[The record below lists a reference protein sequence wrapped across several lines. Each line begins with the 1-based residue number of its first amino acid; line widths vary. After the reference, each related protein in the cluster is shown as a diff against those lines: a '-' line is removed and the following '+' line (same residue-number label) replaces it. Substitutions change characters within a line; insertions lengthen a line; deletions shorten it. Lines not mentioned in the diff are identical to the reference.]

1 MSPRLTSRPSSRL
14 SPRSLPVWQLAA
26 PALFVMAWGGN
37 HFTPL
42 LHMYET
48 LGHYSTVTADLF
60 LGFYVVGLVPG
71 LLLAGALSDRYG
83 RKPLVIIVV
92 LGGILASILLG
103 LGFTSEVVICLG
115 RFLAG
120 LSVGVAMS
128 VGTAWLKELSSAP
141 FDLVARPTAGA
152 RRPALTL
159 TVGFGLGAGISGVLA
174 QWGPLPTLL
183 PYLVHILL
191 SLLVLPF
198 LFRAPETVPRSRVS
212 GSLWLDLQV
221 PLAGHRR
228 FLRVV
233 LPTAPWV
240 FGAAGI
246 AYAMMP
252 KLVESR
258 LGELNLAFATLLTV
272 VTLGT
277 GALVQPQVSRLNSI
291 THGRA
296 LVVGMALM
304 VTGVL
309 SAVATAVTVSPVLAL
324 VTGILLG
331 AAYGITVVAGLV
343 EIQRISTPTDL
354 AGITG
359 VYYSLTYVGFL
370 LPVAFAALSDVA
382 GYPMMLS
389 LLAVACAGCLALTA
403 VGLRR
408 A

>member
-1 MSPRLTSRPSSRL
+1 
-14 SPRSLPVWQLAA
+14 
-26 PALFVMAWGGN
+26 MAWGGN

-71 LLLAGALSDRYG
+71 LLLAGALSDRHG
-83 RKPLVIIVV
+83 RKPLAV
-92 LGGILASILLG
+92 LGVIAGITASVLLG
-103 LGFTSEVVICLG
+103 LGFSSEVVICLG

-128 VGTAWLKELSSAP
+128 VGTAWLKELSSKP

-159 TVGFGLGAGISGVLA
+159 TLGFGLGAGVSGALA
-174 QWGPLPTLL
+174 QWGPNPTLL
-183 PYLVHILL
+183 PYLVHIVL
-191 SLLVLPF
+191 SLLVLPT
-198 LFRAPETVPRSRVS
+198 LLRTPETVPPSRLH

-221 PLAGHRR
+221 PLAAHRR

-277 GALVQPQVSRLNSI
+277 GALVQPQVSRLNSL
-291 THGRA
+291 TNGRA
-296 LVVGMALM
+296 ILVGMALM
-304 VTGVL
+304 VVGVL
-309 SAVATAVTVSPVLAL
+309 SALATALTLSPIVAL
-324 VTGILLG
+324 GTGILLG

-370 LPVAFAALSDVA
+370 LPVVCASLSALVS
-382 GYPMMLS
+382 YPLMLS
-389 LLAVACAGCLALTA
+389 VLAAACATCLALTA

-408 A
+408 SS

>member
-1 MSPRLTSRPSSRL
+1 MSSRT
-14 SPRSLPVWQLAA
+14 PRVIPRAIPPWQLAA

-48 LGHYSTVTADLF
+48 LGHYSTVIADLF

-83 RKPLVIIVV
+83 RKPLVIIGV
-92 LGGILASILLG
+92 LGGIVASILLG
-103 LGFTSEVVICLG
+103 LGFSSEVVICLG

-159 TVGFGLGAGISGVLA
+159 TIGFGLGAGVSGVLA

-183 PYLVHILL
+183 PYAVHIIL
-191 SLLVLPF
+191 SLLVLPT
-198 LFRAPETVPRSRVS
+198 LLRTPETVRRSRAH
-212 GSLWLDLQV
+212 GSLWRDLQV

-277 GALVQPQVSRLNSI
+277 GALVQPQVSRLNSV
-291 THGRA
+291 TRGRA
-296 LVVGMALM
+296 LLVGMSLM
-304 VTGVL
+304 VAGVL
-309 SAVATAVTVSPVLAL
+309 SAVATAVTLSPVLAIL
-324 VTGILLG
+324 TGVVLG

-343 EIQRISTPTDL
+343 EIQRIATATDL

-359 VYYSLTYVGFL
+359 VYYCLTYLGFL
-370 LPVAFAALSDVA
+370 LPVVFATLSDFA
-382 GYPMMLS
+382 GYPLMLS
-389 LLAVACAGCLALTA
+389 LLAAACAGCLALTA

>member
-1 MSPRLTSRPSSRL
+1 MTSRPTRRT
-14 SPRSLPVWQLAA
+14 PRRTPRATPPWQLAA

-60 LGFYVVGLVPG
+60 LGFYVVGLIPG

-83 RKPLVIIVV
+83 RKPLVVAGV
-92 LGGILASILLG
+92 LVGITASVLLG

-120 LSVGVAMS
+120 LSVGVAMA
-128 VGTAWLKELSSAP
+128 VGTAWIKELSSAP
-141 FDLVARPTAGA
+141 YDLIARPTAGA

-159 TVGFGLGAGISGVLA
+159 TLGFGLGAGVSGVLA
-174 QWGPLPTLL
+174 QWGPMPTLL
-183 PYLVHILL
+183 PYAVHIVL
-191 SLLVLPF
+191 SLVILPQ
-198 LFRAPETVPRSRVS
+198 LLRAPETVPQSRAH
-212 GSLWLDLQV
+212 GSLWVDLQV

-252 KLVESR
+252 KLVESQ

-291 THGRA
+291 TRGRA
-296 LVVGMALM
+296 LVVGMGLM
-304 VTGVL
+304 LVGVL
-309 SAVATAVTVSPVLAL
+309 SAVATAVTLSPVLAL

-343 EIQRISTPTDL
+343 EIQRISTATDL

-370 LPVAFAALSDVA
+370 LPVAFASLTAFAS
-382 GYPMMLS
+382 YPLMLS
-389 LLAVACAGCLALTA
+389 LLAAACAGCLTLTA

>member
-1 MSPRLTSRPSSRL
+1 MSTRT
-14 SPRSLPVWQLAA
+14 PRSIRPAPWQLAA
-26 PALFVMAWGGN
+26 GALFVMAWGGN

-48 LGHYSTVTADLF
+48 LGHYSPITTDLF

-83 RKPLVIIVV
+83 RKPLVVIGVFC
-92 LGGILASILLG
+92 GILASVLLG
-103 LGFTSEVVICLG
+103 LGFTSQLILCLG

-128 VGTAWLKELSSAP
+128 VGTAWLKELSGAP

-159 TVGFGLGAGISGVLA
+159 TLGFGLGAGVSGMLA

-183 PYLVHILL
+183 PYAVHITL
-191 SLLVLPF
+191 SLLVLPA
-198 LFRAPETVPRSRVS
+198 LLRARETVPRSRVH
-212 GSLWLDLQV
+212 GSLWLDLRV

-252 KLVESR
+252 KVVEAQ
-258 LGELNLAFATLLTV
+258 LGDLNLAFATLLTV
-272 VTLGT
+272 ITLGT
-277 GALVQPQVSRLNSI
+277 GALVQPQVSRLNSV
-291 THGRA
+291 TRGRA
-296 LVVGMALM
+296 LLVGMSLM
-304 VTGVL
+304 LAGVL
-309 SAVATAVTVSPVLAL
+309 SAVATALTGAPLLAL
-324 VTGILLG
+324 ITGIVLG

-343 EIQRISTPTDL
+343 EIQRISTATDL

-370 LPVAFAALSDVA
+370 LPVLFAALNDVA
-382 GYPMMLS
+382 GYPLLLS
-389 LLAVACAGCLALTA
+389 LLAVVCAGCLALTA

>member
-1 MSPRLTSRPSSRL
+1 MTNRHTARATPP
-14 SPRSLPVWQLAA
+14 WHLAA

-71 LLLAGALSDRYG
+71 LLLAGALSDRHG
-83 RKPLVIIVV
+83 RKPLVIAGVIAGIV
-92 LGGILASILLG
+92 ASILLG
-103 LGFTSEVVICLG
+103 LGFSSEVVICLG

-128 VGTAWLKELSSAP
+128 VGTAWIKELSSAP

-159 TVGFGLGAGISGVLA
+159 TVGFGLGAGVSGVLA
-174 QWGPLPTLL
+174 QWGPMPTLL
-183 PYLVHILL
+183 PYAVHIVL
-191 SLLVLPF
+191 SLLILPR
-198 LFRAPETVPRSRVS
+198 LLRTPETVPRSRMH

-252 KLVESR
+252 KLVESQ

-272 VTLGT
+272 LTLGT

-296 LVVGMALM
+296 ILVGMGLM
-304 VTGVL
+304 LTGIL
-309 SAVATAVTVSPVLAL
+309 SAVGTAVTLSPVLAL
-324 VTGILLG
+324 ITAILLG

-343 EIQRISTPTDL
+343 EIQRISTPSDL

-370 LPVAFAALSDVA
+370 LPVAFASLTKFAS
-382 GYPMMLS
+382 YPTMLA
-389 LLAVACAGCLALTA
+389 LLAAACAGCLVLTA

>member
-1 MSPRLTSRPSSRL
+1 MSPRTPRTAPL
-14 SPRSLPVWQLAA
+14 SLAPWQLAA

-83 RKPLVIIVV
+83 RKPLVIIGV
-92 LGGILASILLG
+92 LGGIVASILLG
-103 LGFTSEVVICLG
+103 LGFSSEVVICLG

-191 SLLVLPF
+191 SLVVLP
-198 LFRAPETVPRSRVS
+198 LLLRAPETVPRSRVH

-252 KLVESR
+252 KLVEAQ

-277 GALVQPQVSRLNSI
+277 GALVQPHVSRLNSI
-291 THGRA
+291 TRGRA
-296 LVVGMALM
+296 LVVGIALM
-304 VTGVL
+304 VTGIL
-309 SAVATAVTVSPVLAL
+309 SAVVTAVSLSPVMAL
-324 VTGILLG
+324 ITGILLG

-370 LPVAFAALSDVA
+370 LPVAFATLSDFA
-382 GYPMMLS
+382 GYPLMLS
-389 LLAVACAGCLALTA
+389 LLAVACTGCLALTA

>member
-1 MSPRLTSRPSSRL
+1 MESTVIHSMSRL
-14 SPRSLPVWQLAA
+14 APRSTAPWLLAA

-60 LGFYVVGLVPG
+60 LGLYVVGLVPG

-83 RKPLVIIVV
+83 RKPLVIVGV
-92 LGGILASILLG
+92 AAGILASVLLG
-103 LGFTSEVVICLG
+103 LGFSSEAIICLG

-141 FDLVARPTAGA
+141 FDTVARPTAGA

-159 TVGFGLGAGISGVLA
+159 TLGFGLGAGVSGALA
-174 QWGPLPTLL
+174 QWGPAPTLL
-183 PYLVHILL
+183 PYAVHILL
-191 SLLVLPF
+191 SLLILPW
-198 LFRAPETVPRSRVS
+198 LLRAPETVPRSRAH

-252 KLVESR
+252 KLVESQ

-296 LVVGMALM
+296 LLVGMSLM
-304 VTGVL
+304 LAGVL
-309 SAVATAVTVSPVLAL
+309 SAVITAITVSAVMALA
-324 VTGILLG
+324 TGVILG

-359 VYYSLTYVGFL
+359 VYYSYTYVGFL
-370 LPVAFAALSDVA
+370 LPVAFASLSDFA
-382 GYPMMLS
+382 GYPVMLS

-403 VGLRR
+403 IGLRR

>member
-1 MSPRLTSRPSSRL
+1 MTNRNTPRAT
-14 SPRSLPVWQLAA
+14 PRATPPWHLAA

-71 LLLAGALSDRYG
+71 LLLAGALSDRHG
-83 RKPLVIIVV
+83 RKPLVVAGVLAGIV
-92 LGGILASILLG
+92 ASILLG
-103 LGFTSEVVICLG
+103 LGFSSEVVICLG

-128 VGTAWLKELSSAP
+128 VGTAWIKELSSAP

-159 TVGFGLGAGISGVLA
+159 TVGFGLGAGVSGVLA

-183 PYLVHILL
+183 PYAVHIVL
-191 SLLVLPF
+191 SLLILPR
-198 LFRAPETVPRSRVS
+198 LLRTPETVPRSRVHS
-212 GSLWLDLQV
+212 SLWLDLQV

-252 KLVESR
+252 KLVESQ

-291 THGRA
+291 TNGRA
-296 LVVGMALM
+296 LLVGMGLM
-304 VTGVL
+304 LTGIL
-309 SAVATAVTVSPVLAL
+309 SAVGTAVTLSPVLAL
-324 VTGILLG
+324 ITGILLG

-343 EIQRISTPTDL
+343 EIQRISTATDL

-359 VYYSLTYVGFL
+359 VYYSLTYLGFL
-370 LPVAFAALSDVA
+370 LPVLCASLTEFAS
-382 GYPMMLS
+382 YPTMLS
-389 LLAVACAGCLALTA
+389 LLAVVCAGCLALTA

-408 A
+408 S

>member
-1 MSPRLTSRPSSRL
+1 MTHRRTSRPTPA
-14 SPRSLPVWQLAA
+14 SPTPAWRLAA

-48 LGHYSTVTADLF
+48 LGYSTVTADLF

-83 RKPLVIIVV
+83 RKPLLVAGVIA
-92 LGGILASILLG
+92 GIAASILLG
-103 LGFTSEVVICLG
+103 LGVSSAVILCLG

-120 LSVGVAMS
+120 VSVGVAMS

-141 FDLVARPTAGA
+141 FDLVARPSAGA

-159 TVGFGLGAGISGVLA
+159 TAGFGLGAGVSGALA
-174 QWGPLPTLL
+174 QWGPIPSLL
-183 PYLVHILL
+183 PYLVHIVL
-191 SLLVLPF
+191 SLLVLRP
-198 LFRAPETVPRSRVS
+198 LLRAPETVQRSRVH
-212 GSLWLDLQV
+212 GSLLLDLQV

-240 FGAAGI
+240 FGAAAI
-246 AYAMMP
+246 AYAIMP

-277 GALVQPQVSRLNSI
+277 GALVQPQVARLNSR
-291 THGRA
+291 TRGKA
-296 LVVGMALM
+296 LLVGMGLM
-304 VTGVL
+304 VVGVL
-309 SAVATAVTVSPVLAL
+309 SAVATSITLSPVLAL
-324 VTGILLG
+324 LTGIILG
-331 AAYGITVVAGLV
+331 AAYGTTLVAGLI

-370 LPVAFAALSDVA
+370 LPVAFAGLSRFA
-382 GYPMMLS
+382 GYPLMLS
-389 LLAVACAGCLALTA
+389 LLAAACAACLALTA

-408 A
+408 T

>member
-1 MSPRLTSRPSSRL
+1 VSARTAPRRSSARL
-14 SPRSLPVWQLAA
+14 PPWQLAA

-48 LGHYSTVTADLF
+48 LGNYSTVTADLF

-71 LLLAGALSDRYG
+71 LLLAGALSDRHG
-83 RKPLVIIVV
+83 RKPLVILGVIV
-92 LGGILASILLG
+92 GILASTLLG
-103 LGFTSEVVICLG
+103 LGFSSEVVICLG

-128 VGTAWLKELSSAP
+128 VGTAWLKELSSTP

-159 TVGFGLGAGISGVLA
+159 TVGFGLGAGVSGVLA

-183 PYLVHILL
+183 PYAVHILL
-191 SLLVLPF
+191 SLLVLPA
-198 LFRAPETVPRSRVS
+198 LLRAPETVPRSRVH

-252 KLVESR
+252 KLVEAQ

-272 VTLGT
+272 LTLGT
-277 GALVQPQVSRLNSI
+277 GALVQPQVSRLNSL
-291 THGRA
+291 TRGRA
-296 LVVGMALM
+296 LLVGMALM
-304 VTGVL
+304 FVGVL
-309 SAVATAVTVSPVLAL
+309 SALATSVTLSPVLA
-324 VTGILLG
+324 VGTGILLG

-343 EIQRISTPTDL
+343 EIQRISTPSDL

-370 LPVAFAALSDVA
+370 LPVAFASLSDFA
-382 GYPMMLS
+382 GYPLMLS
-389 LLAVACAGCLALTA
+389 LLAAACAGCLALTA

>member
-1 MSPRLTSRPSSRL
+1 MTSRRT
-14 SPRSLPVWQLAA
+14 PRSTPPWHLAA

-48 LGHYSTVTADLF
+48 LGNYSTVTADLF

-71 LLLAGALSDRYG
+71 LLLAGALSDRHG
-83 RKPLVIIVV
+83 RKPLMVAGV
-92 LGGILASILLG
+92 LAGITASILLG
-103 LGFTSEVVICLG
+103 LGFSSEVVICLG

-128 VGTAWLKELSSAP
+128 VGTAWIKELSSAP

-159 TVGFGLGAGISGVLA
+159 TVGFGLGAGVSGLLA
-174 QWGPLPTLL
+174 QWGPMPTLL
-183 PYLVHILL
+183 PYAVHIVL
-191 SLLVLPF
+191 SLLILPR
-198 LFRAPETVPRSRVS
+198 LLRTPETVPHSRAH

-252 KLVESR
+252 KLVESQ

-291 THGRA
+291 TNGRA
-296 LVVGMALM
+296 LLVGMGLM
-304 VTGVL
+304 LTGIL
-309 SAVATAVTVSPVLAL
+309 SAVATAVTLSPLLAL
-324 VTGILLG
+324 ITGIVLG

-343 EIQRISTPTDL
+343 EIQRISTATDL

-359 VYYSLTYVGFL
+359 VYYSLTYLGFL
-370 LPVAFAALSDVA
+370 LPVAFASLTEFAD
-382 GYPMMLS
+382 YPTMLS
-389 LLAVACAGCLALTA
+389 LLAAACAGCLALTA

>member
-1 MSPRLTSRPSSRL
+1 MTDRNTPRAT
-14 SPRSLPVWQLAA
+14 PRSTPPWHLAA

-71 LLLAGALSDRYG
+71 LLLAGALSDRHG
-83 RKPLVIIVV
+83 RKPLVVAGVLAGIV
-92 LGGILASILLG
+92 ASILLG
-103 LGFTSEVVICLG
+103 LGFSSEVVICLG

-128 VGTAWLKELSSAP
+128 VGTAWIKELSSAP

-159 TVGFGLGAGISGVLA
+159 TVGFGLGAGVSGVLA

-183 PYLVHILL
+183 PYAVHIVL
-191 SLLVLPF
+191 SLLILPR
-198 LFRAPETVPRSRVS
+198 LLRTPETVPRSRVHS
-212 GSLWLDLQV
+212 SLWLDLQV

-252 KLVESR
+252 KLVESQ

-291 THGRA
+291 TNGRA
-296 LVVGMALM
+296 LLVGMGLM
-304 VTGVL
+304 LTGIL
-309 SAVATAVTVSPVLAL
+309 SAVGTAVTLSPVLAL
-324 VTGILLG
+324 ITGILLG

-370 LPVAFAALSDVA
+370 LPVFFASLTEFAS
-382 GYPMMLS
+382 YPMMLS
-389 LLAVACAGCLALTA
+389 LLAAACAGCLALTA

>member
-1 MSPRLTSRPSSRL
+1 MSPRT
-14 SPRSLPVWQLAA
+14 PRVVPPWQLAA

-60 LGFYVVGLVPG
+60 LGLYVVGLVPG

-83 RKPLVIIVV
+83 RKPLVIAGVV
-92 LGGILASILLG
+92 AGITASILLG
-103 LGFTSEVVICLG
+103 LGFSSEVIICLG

-159 TVGFGLGAGISGVLA
+159 TIGFGLGAGVSGVLA

-183 PYLVHILL
+183 PYAVHILL
-191 SLLVLPF
+191 SLAILPA
-198 LFRAPETVPRSRVS
+198 LLRAPESVPRSRVH

-252 KLVESR
+252 KLVEAQ

-277 GALVQPQVSRLNSI
+277 GALVQPQVSRLNSL
-291 THGRA
+291 TRGRA
-296 LVVGMALM
+296 LLVGMGLM
-304 VTGVL
+304 VVGVL
-309 SAVATAVTVSPVLAL
+309 SAVATSLTLSPALAL
-324 VTGILLG
+324 GTGVLLG

-370 LPVAFAALSDVA
+370 LPVAFASLSGFA
-382 GYPMMLS
+382 GYPLMLS

-408 A
+408 S

>member
-1 MSPRLTSRPSSRL
+1 MSPRT
-14 SPRSLPVWQLAA
+14 PRVIPPWQLAA

-60 LGFYVVGLVPG
+60 LGLYVVGLVPG

-83 RKPLVIIVV
+83 RKPLVIAGVV
-92 LGGILASILLG
+92 AGITASVLLG
-103 LGFTSEVVICLG
+103 LGFSSEVIICLG

-159 TVGFGLGAGISGVLA
+159 TIGFGLGAGVSGVLA

-183 PYLVHILL
+183 PYAVHILL
-191 SLLVLPF
+191 SLAILPA
-198 LFRAPETVPRSRVS
+198 LLRAPESVPRSRVH

-252 KLVESR
+252 KLVEAQ

-296 LVVGMALM
+296 LLVGMGLM
-304 VTGVL
+304 VVGVL
-309 SAVATAVTVSPVLAL
+309 SAVATSLTLSPALAL
-324 VTGILLG
+324 GTGILLG

-370 LPVAFAALSDVA
+370 LPVAFASLSGFV
-382 GYPMMLS
+382 GYPLMLS

-408 A
+408 T